1 MLQLKSNICNNTG
14 HTFFSFFIFQVTEQ
28 VSNTINTVN
37 GNGSHINVKYNMNE
51 AGH

>member
-1 MLQLKSNICNNTG
+1 MQQHWSHFL
-14 HTFFSFFIFQVTEQ
+14 FIFQVTEQ